1 MISQE
6 ELSPRE
12 RIMYAA
18 IDCIEREG
26 IQSLTIRKI
35 AKEAGVNSAAINYYF
50 RSKERLI
57 EGALRQTMNEM
68 SAMPEE
74 ILDLEDMAPLER
86 LQAFFEAIMEGV
98 IRWPGITKAHLYD
111 PLIRGNY
118 NTLFVR
124 RFNTFL
130 NDLVS
135 KIKGVKYKDK
145 DKDLSMAVIQ
155 IMSAIV
161 LPAVMPRLFRSFAK
175 VNFEDAKT
183 RKLYVANLLGQYFE

>member
-1 MISQE
+1 MNNE
-6 ELSPRE
+6 ELSPRD

-18 IDCIEREG
+18 IDCIEKEG
-26 IQSLTIRKI
+26 IQSLTIRRI
-35 AKEAGVNSAAINYYF
+35 AQEAGTNSAAINYYF
-50 RSKERLI
+50 GSKEKLVQR
-57 EGALRQTMNEM
+57 ALKQTMNEM

-74 ILDLEDMAPLER
+74 ILDLEDMEPAVR
-86 LQAFFEAIMEGV
+86 LQAFFEAVMEGIV
-98 IRWPGITKAHLYD
+98 RWPGITKAHLYG

-124 RFNTFL
+124 RFNAFL

-135 KIKGVKYKDK
+135 KVKGVRFKDR
-145 DKDLSMAVIQ
+145 DKDLQIAVVQ

-161 LPAVMPRLFRSFAK
+161 MPAVMPRLFRSFAK

-183 RKLYVANLLGQYFE
+183 RKLYVANLLRHYFE